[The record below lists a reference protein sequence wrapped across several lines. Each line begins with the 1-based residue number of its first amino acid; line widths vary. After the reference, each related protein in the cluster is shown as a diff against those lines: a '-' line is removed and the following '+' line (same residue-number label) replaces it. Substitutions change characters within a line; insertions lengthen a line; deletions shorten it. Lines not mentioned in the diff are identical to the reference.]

1 MDNYLKN
8 WSWVWDEDILTTLRD
23 IGAGTDIIV
32 FNLSRL
38 THIIYIYVCVRAR
51 ANPHACNE
59 RRYSEGGLYI
69 CPLDRPFWR

>member
-51 ANPHACNE
+51 A
-59 RRYSEGGLYI
+59 L
-69 CPLDRPFWR
+69 